1 MTSPKTILIVEDE
14 EDLAHLVRFNL
25 EREGYKC
32 LAAASG
38 DEALRTIRK
47 EPPDLILL
55 DRMLPGITGD
65 ELAIKLKRGA
75 DTAAIPIIMMTAKRE
90 DTDQLVGFALGADD
104 YVAKPFSMQVLL
116 ARINSILRRT
126 SAKDDAT
133 AVQSAGPMRLDPAR
147 HELTIDGEIVPLTA
161 TEFKLVAALMSGRGR
176 VMSRAQL
183 IDKAIGEDVVVTDRT
198 IDVHVTAL
206 RRKLGASAGWIQTVR
221 GVGYTFRPPA
231 DTRSDKQPT

>member
-1 MTSPKTILIVEDE
+1 MTAPKTILIVEDE
-14 EDLAHLVRFNL
+14 EDLADLVRFNL

-32 LAAASG
+32 LSAGRG
-38 DEALRTIRK
+38 DEALRVIRR

-65 ELAIKLKRGA
+65 ELAIKLKRGE
-75 DTAAIPIIMMTAKRE
+75 DTATIPIIMMTAKRE

-104 YVAKPFSMQVLL
+104 YVAKPFSMQVLI
-116 ARINSILRRT
+116 ARINSLLRRT
-126 SAKDDAT
+126 ASREDVG
-133 AVQSAGPMRLDPAR
+133 AVQTAGPMRLDPAR
-147 HELTIDGEIVPLTA
+147 HELTIDGDIVALTA
-161 TEFKLVAALMSGRGR
+161 TEFKLMAALMQGRGR

-183 IDKAIGEDVVVTDRT
+183 IDKAIGEDVIVTDRT

-206 RRKLGASAGWIQTVR
+206 RRKLGNCSVWIQTVR

-231 DTRSDKQPT
+231 DARSDKQPT